1 MSKKIYQKLRH
12 SHEFKNVY
20 IKGQRSVTKNFILQS
35 AKPKNLINVNNKIRL
50 GFIVTKRI
58 GNAVVRNRIRRRL
71 KIVALE
77 VIIKK
82 GLPNRDYVLIGKKD
96 SYNCP
101 YNELLQNVNYALKSI
116 NCLK

>member
-1 MSKKIYQKLRH
+1 MSKKLYQKLRH
-12 SHEFKNVY
+12 NHEFKNVY
-20 IKGQRSVTKNFILQS
+20 LKGQRSVTKNFILQS
-35 AKPKNLINVNNKIRL
+35 AKPNNTINFNNKIRL
-50 GFIVTKRI
+50 GFIVTKKI

-77 VIIKK
+77 VVIEK
-82 GLPNRDYVLIGKKD
+82 GLPNRDYVFIGKRD

-101 YNELLQNVNYALKSI
+101 YNELLQNVNYALESI